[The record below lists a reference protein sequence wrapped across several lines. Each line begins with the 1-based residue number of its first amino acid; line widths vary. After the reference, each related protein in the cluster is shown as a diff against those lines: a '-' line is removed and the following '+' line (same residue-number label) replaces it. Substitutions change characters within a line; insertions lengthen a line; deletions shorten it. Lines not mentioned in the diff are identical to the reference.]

1 MSVNLPCE
9 KKSRRAG
16 RSLGCKNSMGDGGHP
31 CSTPTTDLWRKMS
44 TWNTLNY
51 LFKCLETIFRQWHIN
66 QTLPEPGMVVYINA
80 VHLGERSQQ
89 TLHLLFCGEM
99 AEKRKTEVHRKNLK
113 ILLFFFLSPLLYSPF
128 FFFFSSFFKSQR
140 ECVGEL
146 VVCTKMKSRG
156 HPFEILLKSKLPFH
170 FNSSQETESGATANC
185 FGHIVIYCV

>member
-1 MSVNLPCE
+1 M
-9 KKSRRAG
+9 
-16 RSLGCKNSMGDGGHP
+16 
-31 CSTPTTDLWRKMS
+31 
-44 TWNTLNY
+44 
-51 LFKCLETIFRQWHIN
+51 
-66 QTLPEPGMVVYINA
+66 LPEPGMVVYINA

-89 TLHLLFCGEM
+89 RYISFSVGRWQKKERSKFI
-99 AEKRKTEVHRKNLK
+99 EKLK
-113 ILLFFFLSPLLYSPF
+113 ILLFFPPLLSF
-128 FFFFSSFFKSQR
+128 FFFFFFLKSQR

>member
-1 MSVNLPCE
+1 MEDTPALPPQLTFEERCLHE
-9 KKSRRAG
+9 TLWIIYSNAWKQSLDNDTSIK
-16 RSLGCKNSMGDGGHP
+16 RSLNRGW
-31 CSTPTTDLWRKMS
+31 L
-44 TWNTLNY
+44 
-51 LFKCLETIFRQWHIN
+51 
-66 QTLPEPGMVVYINA
+66 VYINA

-99 AEKRKTEVHRKNLK
+99 AEKRKMEVHRKNLK